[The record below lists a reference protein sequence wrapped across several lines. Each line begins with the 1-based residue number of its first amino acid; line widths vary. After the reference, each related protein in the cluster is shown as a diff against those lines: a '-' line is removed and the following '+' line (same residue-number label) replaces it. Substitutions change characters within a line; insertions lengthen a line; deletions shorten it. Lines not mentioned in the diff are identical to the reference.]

1 MTGDGKG
8 GLTIRKFLIINV
20 LYLRREVFCIILM
33 VQTTNVRR
41 DSRETAAVAVALYT
55 VVLWYCGTVVSSYS
69 RKILSSGA

>member
-8 GLTIRKFLIINV
+8 GLTIHKFLIINV
-20 LYLRREVFCIILM
+20 LYLRREVFCNILM
-33 VQTTNVRR
+33 VQTTNVRT

-55 VVLWYCGTVVSSYS
+55 VVSSYS